1 MYVDEEDIL
10 YLGDLVDQ
18 LLFVVL
24 HFITTTWTTSLS
36 NEYLDVDVLHVQG
49 SVIISTEVEGTNQ
62 MAGNL
67 KLGD

>member
-24 HFITTTWTTSLS
+24 HFITTSWTTSLS

-67 KLGD
+67 KSGD

>member
-24 HFITTTWTTSLS
+24 HFITTSWTTSLS

>member
-24 HFITTTWTTSLS
+24 HFITTSWTPSLS

-49 SVIISTEVEGTNQ
+49 SVIIFNEVEGTNQ